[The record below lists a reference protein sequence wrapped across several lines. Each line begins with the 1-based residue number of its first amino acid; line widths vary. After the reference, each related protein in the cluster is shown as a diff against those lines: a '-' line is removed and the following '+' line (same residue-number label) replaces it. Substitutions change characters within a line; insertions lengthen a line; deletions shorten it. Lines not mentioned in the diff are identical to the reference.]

1 MKRSTKLGMAAFA
14 ALLGGFGLYAATTS
28 PPLLLSQLDAA
39 MGGGKGA
46 RLVAEAVRFGS
57 HGQTLDVWRAEGASA
72 GDKRP
77 VLIFWHGGGWV
88 KGARQDYAFAGRA
101 LAREGFVV
109 VIPDY
114 RKVPEVRFPAFVED
128 GAQAVAWVRDN
139 IGRYGGDP
147 QRIAFSG
154 HSAGAHTA
162 VLLALDPRWLKAEDV
177 DPGIVKAVV
186 GLSGPYDFY
195 PFTTKRSI
203 DAMGQYADP
212 KVTQPIDQAR
222 ADAAP
227 MLLVTSTRDETV
239 RPRNAINLSRRLT
252 ALGAPA
258 ELINY
263 RGLDHE
269 EVVMALSVP
278 FRSKGPVLADSTA
291 FLNRHLGKTG
301 AQD

>member
-1 MKRSTKLGMAAFA
+1 MMRGTKLGLGAAV
-14 ALLGGFGLYAATTS
+14 ALLGGFGTYAATTS

-39 MGGGKGA
+39 MGGGRGA
-46 RLVAEAVRFGS
+46 KLVAEGVRFGS
-57 HGQTLDVWRAEGASA
+57 HGQTLDVWRAETGADA
-72 GDKRP
+72 DKRP
-77 VLIFWHGGGWV
+77 VLVFWHGGGWV

-101 LAREGFVV
+101 FARQGFVV

-114 RKVPEVRFPAFVED
+114 RKVPDVRFPAFVQD
-128 GAQAVAWVRDN
+128 GAEAVAWVRDN
-139 IGRYGGDP
+139 IARFGGDP

-162 VLLALDPRWLKAEDV
+162 VLLALDPRWLKAADV

-186 GLSGPYDFY
+186 GLSGPYDFH
-195 PFTTKRSI
+195 PFTTRRSI
-203 DAMGQYADP
+203 DAMARYPDP

-222 ADAAP
+222 ADAPP

-239 RPRNAINLSRRLT
+239 RPRNAVNLSKRLK

-278 FRSKGPVLADSTA
+278 FRSRGSVLADSVA
-291 FLNRHLGKTG
+291 FLNRHLGKE
-301 AQD
+301 QK

>member
-1 MKRSTKLGMAAFA
+1 MKRSTKLGLGAAV
-14 ALLGGFGLYAATTS
+14 ALLGGFGTYAATTS
-28 PPLLLSQLDAA
+28 PPLLLSQLDAM

-46 RLVAEAVRFGS
+46 ALVTQGVRFGS
-57 HGQTLDVWRAEGASA
+57 HGQTLDVWRAETAA
-72 GDKRP
+72 HNDRRP

-101 LAREGFVV
+101 FARQGFVV

-114 RKVPEVRFPAFVED
+114 RKVPDVRFPAFVED
-128 GAQAVAWVRDN
+128 GAEAVAWVRDN
-139 IGRYGGDP
+139 IARFGGDP
-147 QRIAFSG
+147 QRVAFAG

-162 VLLALDPRWLKAEDV
+162 VLLALDARWLKTADV

-203 DAMGQYADP
+203 DAMSHYPDF
-212 KVTQPIDQAR
+212 KLTQPIEQAR
-222 ADAAP
+222 ADAPP
-227 MLLVTSTRDETV
+227 MLLVTSTKDETV
-239 RPRNAINLSRRLT
+239 RPRNAINLSRRLK

-278 FRSKGPVLADSTA
+278 FRSKGPVLADSVA
-291 FLNRHLGKTG
+291 FLNRHLGKE
-301 AQD
+301 QK

>member
-1 MKRSTKLGMAAFA
+1 MKRSTKLGLGAAV
-14 ALLGGFGLYAATTS
+14 ALLGGFGTYAATTS

-46 RLVAEAVRFGS
+46 ALVTQGVRFGS
-57 HGQTLDVWRAEGASA
+57 HGQTLDVWRAETAA
-72 GDKRP
+72 HNDRRP

-101 LAREGFVV
+101 FARQGFVV

-114 RKVPEVRFPAFVED
+114 RKVPDVRFPAFVED
-128 GAQAVAWVRDN
+128 GAEAVAWVRDN
-139 IGRYGGDP
+139 IARFGGDP
-147 QRIAFSG
+147 QRVAFAG

-162 VLLALDPRWLKAEDV
+162 VLLALDPRWLKAADV

-203 DAMGQYADP
+203 DAMSHYPDF
-212 KVTQPIDQAR
+212 KLTQPIEQAR
-222 ADAAP
+222 ADAPP
-227 MLLVTSTRDETV
+227 MLLVTSTKDETV
-239 RPRNAINLSRRLT
+239 RPRNAINLSRRLK

-278 FRSKGPVLADSTA
+278 FRSKGPVLADSVA
-291 FLNRHLGKTG
+291 FLNRHLGKE
-301 AQD
+301 QD

>member
-1 MKRSTKLGMAAFA
+1 MRRGTKLGLGVAA
-14 ALLGGFGLYAATTS
+14 ALLGGLGLYGATTS

-39 MGGGKGA
+39 KGGGRGA
-46 RLVAEAVRFGS
+46 RLVTQGVRFGS
-57 HGQTLDVWRAEGASA
+57 HGQTLDVWRAETAA
-72 GDKRP
+72 NADKRP

-101 LAREGFVV
+101 FARQGFVV

-114 RKVPEVRFPAFVED
+114 RKVPDVRFPAFVED
-128 GAQAVAWVRDN
+128 GAEAVAWVRDN
-139 IGRYGGDP
+139 IARFGGDP

-162 VLLALDPRWLKAEDV
+162 VLLALDPRWLDAADV
-177 DPGIVKAVV
+177 DPRIVKAVV

-203 DAMGQYADP
+203 DAMAQYPDP

-222 ADAAP
+222 ADAPP
-227 MLLVTSTRDETV
+227 MLLVTSTKDETV
-239 RPRNAINLSRRLT
+239 RPRNAINLSRRLK

-291 FLNRHLGKTG
+291 FLNRHLR
-301 AQD
+301 DSR

>member
-1 MKRSTKLGMAAFA
+1 MKRSTKLGLGAAV
-14 ALLGGFGLYAATTS
+14 ALFGGFGVYAAMTS

-39 MGGGKGA
+39 MGGGEGA
-46 RLVAEAVRFGS
+46 RLVTQGVRFGS
-57 HGQTLDVWRAEGASA
+57 HGQTLDVWRAESA
-72 GDKRP
+72 ANAGKRP

-101 LAREGFVV
+101 LARQGFVV

-114 RKVPEVRFPAFVED
+114 RKVPDVRFPAFIED
-128 GAQAVAWVRDN
+128 GAEAVAWVRDN
-139 IGRYGGDP
+139 IDRFGGDP
-147 QRIAFSG
+147 ARIAFSG

-162 VLLALDPRWLKAEDV
+162 VLLALDPRWLKAADV

-203 DAMGQYADP
+203 DAMSHYPDP
-212 KVTQPIDQAR
+212 KLTQPIDQAR
-222 ADAAP
+222 ADAP
-227 MLLVTSTRDETV
+227 PILLVTSTKDETV
-239 RPRNAINLSRRLT
+239 RPRNAINLSKRLK

-278 FRSKGPVLADSTA
+278 FRSKGPVLAESVA
-291 FLNRHLGKTG
+291 FLNRHLGKE
-301 AQD
+301 QD

>member
-1 MKRSTKLGMAAFA
+1 MKRGTELGLGAVV
-14 ALLGGFGLYAATTS
+14 ALLGGLGIYGATTS
-28 PPLLLSQLDAA
+28 PPLLLSQLDAV

-46 RLVAEAVRFGS
+46 KLVTQGVRFGS
-57 HGQTLDVWRAEGASA
+57 HGQTLDVWRAETAA
-72 GDKRP
+72 NADRRP

-101 LAREGFVV
+101 FARQGFVV

-114 RKVPEVRFPAFVED
+114 RKVPEVRFPAFVQD
-128 GAQAVAWVRDN
+128 GAEAVAWVRDN
-139 IGRYGGDP
+139 IARFGGDP
-147 QRIAFSG
+147 HRVAFAG

-162 VLLALDPRWLKAEDV
+162 VLLALDPRWLKAADV
-177 DPGIVKAVV
+177 DPGIVKAVA

-203 DAMGQYADP
+203 DAMAQYPDP
-212 KVTQPIDQAR
+212 KVTQPIEQAR
-222 ADAAP
+222 ADAPP
-227 MLLVTSTRDETV
+227 MLLITSTKDETV
-239 RPRNAINLSRRLT
+239 RPRNAINLTRRLKT
-252 ALGAPA
+252 LGAPV

-278 FRSKGPVLADSTA
+278 FRSKGPVLADSVA
-291 FLNRHLGKTG
+291 FLNRHLGKE
-301 AQD
+301 AD

>member
-1 MKRSTKLGMAAFA
+1 MKRSTKLGLGAAV
-14 ALLGGFGLYAATTS
+14 ALLGGFGTYAATTS
-28 PPLLLSQLDAA
+28 PPLLLSQLDAV
-39 MGGGKGA
+39 MGGGRGA
-46 RLVAEAVRFGS
+46 KLVAEGVRFGS
-57 HGQTLDVWRAEGASA
+57 HGQTLDVWRAETAA
-72 GDKRP
+72 NADRRP
-77 VLIFWHGGGWV
+77 VLVFWHGGGWV

-101 LAREGFVV
+101 FARQGFVV
-109 VIPDY
+109 VVPDY
-114 RKVPEVRFPAFVED
+114 RKVPEVRFPAFVQD
-128 GAQAVAWVRDN
+128 GAEAVAWVRDN
-139 IGRYGGDP
+139 IARFGGDP
-147 QRIAFSG
+147 QRVAFAG

-162 VLLALDPRWLKAEDV
+162 VLLALDPRWLKAADI

-203 DAMGQYADP
+203 DAMAQYPDP

-222 ADAAP
+222 ADAPP

-239 RPRNAINLSRRLT
+239 RPRNAVNLSRRLK

-278 FRSKGPVLADSTA
+278 FRSKGPVLADSVA
-291 FLNRHLGKTG
+291 FLNRHLGKE
-301 AQD
+301 QK